1 MQAKYFTESGH
12 ELSQQDLDDINR
24 TTKRETVRNVLA
36 AAGIASIAYF
46 GYTLMQARKDAA

>member
-1 MQAKYFTESGH
+1 MQTKYFTESGH

-24 TTKRETVRNVLA
+24 NTKRETVRNVLA

-46 GYTLMQARKDAA
+46 GYTLVQARKNAS